1 MKVWI
6 KHIFLFVLI
15 VCFFSFFPFS
25 LLLLGLAIPFWLLL
39 KKLGVIEDPD
49 DELSE
54 KLEQAAVS
62 IGTFLEL
69 FHP

>member
-6 KHIFLFVLI
+6 KRIFLFMTI
-15 VCFFSFFPFS
+15 VCFCAFFPLS
-25 LLLLGLAIPFWLLL
+25 LLLLGLAIPFWPLL
-39 KKLGVIEDPD
+39 KKLDAVKDPD

-54 KLEQAAVS
+54 KLEQAAIS